1 MFSSWLDISSRSYQM
16 VSRALSSCRCSMF
29 FKVAHLSCLDPGPE
43 TSDLETIVHVSR
55 LLNFWILI
63 SKSTTWPEVMRRCI
77 WSQFNKQHFG
87 VIYCFIYIYIFMCC
101 IYTSTIFPVFVINDQ
116 DYSFYTQSFP
126 MTLKTSSSTRF
137 ALVSSIQKPEPLRF
151 FPTALHDPLK
161 KEKHTTWNIH
171 DHVNP
176 QLAPFRRHV
185 YVSTITKKNTCINV
199 DIELFNVYIRLSPV
213 TQCQW
218 RQKNQKGRM
227 MNNEQLHIWLQ
238 RVSRCRTRVCSTII
252 TNHFVYK

>member
-1 MFSSWLDISSRSYQM
+1 MSRS
-16 VSRALSSCRCSMF
+16 RPR
-29 FKVAHLSCLDPGPE
+29 
-43 TSDLETIVHVSR
+43 
-55 LLNFWILI
+55 N
-63 SKSTTWPEVMRRCI
+63 I
-77 WSQFNKQHFG
+77 WSGNHRPCKSLVEFLDFDFKKHNMARSHEKMHLKSIQQATFWSYILF
-87 VIYCFIYIYIFMCC
+87 YIYIFMCC